1 MRAMRY
7 RLPTLLFGLVL
18 LVFMFAYFL
27 YRAYTHSLYSTPFTR
42 INISVWG
49 NHSYVVSLGKTTKQQ
64 YIFLFPNSYEVQVPG
79 GLQGYKIGALGKL
92 SALENDPQLFAKAM
106 GQGSG
111 VFVHKYLHDA
121 KNEIYDDDTWVDK
134 ISFSEIKHDIEA
146 SIFRTGNM
154 SLLDRLY
161 LYFAIYNAKPS
172 QTTLVRVKQDIPAL
186 LLYDK
191 VFWNEKKLV
200 QIEYAE
206 SERTAYFISKLLEN
220 TGIRVADISKNSK
233 TASECVVIE
242 SSETFS
248 QTSQFLSSYF
258 GCVLRR
264 GNTGLYEIQWILNRR
279 VEDTWKL

>member
-27 YRAYTHSLYSTPFTR
+27 YRAYTHSFYSTPFTR

-49 NHSYVVSLGKTTKQQ
+49 NHSYVISLGKTTKQQ

-111 VFVHKYLHDA
+111 VFVHKYLHDTN
-121 KNEIYDDDTWVDK
+121 NEIYDDDTWVDK

-200 QIEYAE
+200 QIVYAE

-242 SSETFS
+242 SSERFS